1 MKVSYVYTKND
12 FKKYLIKARM
22 INNLVLLVIG
32 IIIYLIF
39 SINKISLLFLPIYI
53 LILLFAIFLLNILYV
68 FAYFKLNSM
77 LNYDT
82 YGKYV
87 LELTPN
93 KFSLTINGHKTDYK
107 YNSIKRVR
115 EKKHEFVILF
125 KQGREK
131 LTFEKKLFKTDE
143 YSKILNAFKNKVNN

>member
-1 MKVSYVYTKND
+1 MKVSYMYTKND
-12 FKKYLIKARM
+12 FKKYLIKART
-22 INNLVLLVIG
+22 INNLVLLAIG

-53 LILLFAIFLLNILYV
+53 LILVLVISLLNILYI

-82 YGKYV
+82 YGKYI

-107 YNSIKRVR
+107 YNSIKKVR
-115 EKKHEFVILF
+115 EKKREFVIVF

-131 LTFEKKLFKTDE
+131 LTFEKKLFKADE
-143 YSKILNAFKNKVNN
+143 YSKMLNTFKNKVNN